1 MHLTTHIQNKI
12 GDIQSNTEIITS
24 VTRLNHE
31 YDYIQISSTEGA
43 DYKPLEQIEISIVKN
58 NEVLFKG
65 TKYQLY
71 EILKQPNQHP

>member
-31 YDYIQISSTEGA
+31 YDYIQISSTEGPE
-43 DYKPLEQIEISIVKN
+43 YKPLEQIEISIVKN

-65 TKYQLY
+65 TKYELY
-71 EILKQPNQHP
+71 EILKQANQHP

>member
-24 VTRLNHE
+24 VTRLNNE

-71 EILKQPNQHP
+71 EILKQANQHP

>member
-24 VTRLNHE
+24 VTRLNNE

-43 DYKPLEQIEISIVKN
+43 AYKPLEQIEISIVKN

-71 EILKQPNQHP
+71 EILKQANQHP

>member
-1 MHLTTHIQNKI
+1 MHLTTHIQNKT

-24 VTRLNHE
+24 VTRLNNE

-43 DYKPLEQIEISIVKN
+43 DYKPLEQIEIVIVKN

-65 TKYQLY
+65 TKYELY

>member
-12 GDIQSNTEIITS
+12 GDIRSNTEIITS

-43 DYKPLEQIEISIVKN
+43 DYKPLEQIEIVIVKN

-71 EILKQPNQHP
+71 EILKQANQHP